1 MDEKNLITFI
11 GPITSFWGLKI
22 AHCVQREY
30 ICSLV
35 LLAVDEKCKIYA
47 PSSYSLSTLFL
58 MRRICKWVHH
68 VEMGVPK
75 QIPHP
80 RILIS
85 SMIAS
90 SRNSNMAAAATSIL
104 WLVGLV
110 AKKGASSVPSA
121 IDGDAALFQK
131 KNRITFLTFAHKI
144 HLLVDIFP
152 FSLLF
157 FFLFGLLFLQSNN
170 TYIEY

>member
-1 MDEKNLITFI
+1 MN
-11 GPITSFWGLKI
+11 SFLGLKI

-30 ICSLV
+30 ICSLA

-90 SRNSNMAAAATSIL
+90 SRNSNMAATSIL
-104 WLVGLV
+104 WLDGLV
-110 AKKGASSVPSA
+110 AKKGASSASA
-121 IDGDAALFQK
+121 IDGGCCAVSK

-157 FFLFGLLFLQSNN
+157 FFLFGLLFFAIQ
-170 TYIEY
+170 

>member
-1 MDEKNLITFI
+1 M
-11 GPITSFWGLKI
+11 PITSFLGLKI

-104 WLVGLV
+104 WLVWLR
-110 AKKGASSVPSA
+110 KKEHQQRHHRSM
-121 IDGDAALFQK
+121 GDAARYFK
-131 KNRITFLTFAHKI
+131 KKVRISFALKI
-144 HLLVDIFP
+144 A
-152 FSLLF
+152 
-157 FFLFGLLFLQSNN
+157 
-170 TYIEY
+170 IE

>member
-104 WLVGLV
+104 WLVWLR
-110 AKKGASSVPSA
+110 KKEHQQRHHRSMGGCCP
-121 IDGDAALFQK
+121 LFSK
-131 KNRITFLTFAHKI
+131 KIKSHSKLLPIKSTF
-144 HLLVDIFP
+144 
-152 FSLLF
+152 
-157 FFLFGLLFLQSNN
+157 
-170 TYIEY
+170 

>member
-1 MDEKNLITFI
+1 MVFFYNLVHLKLKTMSPKSSSTILKKMNLITFI
-11 GPITSFWGLKI
+11 VPKTSFLGLKI

-30 ICSLV
+30 ICSLA

-104 WLVGLV
+104 WLVWLR
-110 AKKGASSVPSA
+110 KKEHQQWHHRSIGGMLRCP
-121 IDGDAALFQK
+121 LFSK
-131 KNRITFLTFAHKI
+131 KE
-144 HLLVDIFP
+144 
-152 FSLLF
+152 
-157 FFLFGLLFLQSNN
+157 SNHIPN
-170 TYIEY
+170 FCP